1 MQKKYD
7 KLAEQGDRPKRI
19 YIEKYSY
26 LIENLYKNN
35 YDWKKI
41 SANHLIFKTN
51 RNIILKNTI
60 NEWRKNM
67 KALITT
73 LITLVFLFTAPAF
86 AKGPGGAGKG
96 VQNRERVR
104 EHVKTRSRV
113 MEGEAG
119 DKVEKIK
126 KRKRE
131 QAKERIKEAKEAKE
145 EKQEMV
151 KEKTKKAKKGLE
163 KQREKKSEQVQKEL
177 GKGSEKGQEARETR
191 KKWWKFFEKGE

>member
-1 MQKKYD
+1 
-7 KLAEQGDRPKRI
+7 
-19 YIEKYSY
+19 
-26 LIENLYKNN
+26 
-35 YDWKKI
+35 
-41 SANHLIFKTN
+41 
-51 RNIILKNTI
+51 
-60 NEWRKNM
+60 M

-73 LITLVFLFTAPAF
+73 LIALVFLFAAPAF

-145 EKQEMV
+145 DKQEKV
-151 KEKTKKAKKGLE
+151 KEKNKKAKKGLE
-163 KQREKKSEQVQKEL
+163 KQREKKAEQVQKEL
-177 GKGSEKGQEARETR
+177 GKGSEKVRKPAKREKNGGNFGVKVNKASTIR
-191 KKWWKFFEKGE
+191 